1 MRSRKTRKKKV
12 IQELWDEIFWS
23 EFWEIDIEEI
33 SELRYNFNDCRK
45 EKKRGRFVGADL
57 NPLWYHVTFLR
68 FLRNGSWRWEEEE
81 QSYRIEFF
89 LFLFDWLKIL
99 IWNRR
104 HTSIYIQ
111 ERKRR
116 GKRVWAK
123 TRGPAHG
130 PKHKIHISV
139 IMKLK
144 MLTCNEEKGLNDR
157 IRLLIEFH
165 LFFLVY

>member
-1 MRSRKTRKKKV
+1 MNKSINEEFGYINSYDWDL
-12 IQELWDEIFWS
+12 IQIFNIGHIMCNIS
-23 EFWEIDIEEI
+23 QI
-33 SELRYNFNDCRK
+33 SEKWFLK
-45 EKKRGRFVGADL
+45 MGRRRAKLQDWIL
-57 NPLWYHVTFLR
+57 P
-68 FLRNGSWRWEEEE
+68 
-81 QSYRIEFF
+81 
-89 LFLFDWLKIL
+89 FLFDWLKIL